1 MVLLFSLKDDT
12 GNVTNQSPKVTE
24 TTQTEPNLNAKQS
37 VVENWES
44 QQPRQEYRLG
54 SQQTSPL
61 VVIDFI
67 CLKLVVQN
75 EEVICKSNL
84 KFKQEAI
91 QWPW

>member
-24 TTQTEPNLNAKQS
+24 TAQTEPNLNAKQS
-37 VVENWES
+37 VAENWES

-75 EEVICKSNL
+75 VEVICKSNL